1 MSPQPQRRPRP
12 AAGRSR
18 PRGPDAR
25 KSEITREKILTAAR
39 TVFSEHPYK
48 AASMRMIGK
57 TGGFDHPLI
66 HYYFPAKAE
75 LFEAVVAEI
84 CAEFYRQNLSW
95 FDGLDRLDPRDGL
108 PLYIDRFL
116 DYNFKHPEAFKII
129 SLNSSQFDKFSEIPG
144 YQHIPELLTKTRRT
158 FEAKVPMQATREEI
172 GRFINSFNTLVIF
185 YLGAAPCQAEV
196 LGMEPDSNEYRIW
209 VKETLIYVF
218 LPLLEKLILPD
229 PSSRTSGPKR
239 PK

>member
-1 MSPQPQRRPRP
+1 MGPQPKRRRRPP
-12 AAGRSR
+12 ASPSPPGNH
-18 PRGPDAR
+18 DAK
-25 KSEITREKILTAAR
+25 KSEITREKILLAGR

-66 HYYFPAKAE
+66 HYYFPSKAE

-84 CAEFYRQNLSW
+84 CDEFYRNSISW
-95 FDGLDRLDPRDGL
+95 FDGLDRLLPKDGL

-116 DYNFKHPEAFKII
+116 DYNFKHPEAFRII
-129 SLNSSQFDKFSEIPG
+129 SLNSSQLDKLSEIPG

-158 FEAKVPMQATREEI
+158 FETKVPMRATGEEI

-185 YLGAAPCQAEV
+185 YLGSAPCQAEV
-196 LGMEPDSNEYRIW
+196 LGMEPNSNQYRIW
-209 VKETLIYVF
+209 VKETLIYIF
-218 LPLLEKLILPD
+218 LPLLEKLILP
-229 PSSRTSGPKR
+229 R
-239 PK
+239 